1 MDFWMT
7 LVKTEAAA
15 AISWLGLWFHN
26 RQEFPDMTLAA
37 PDTAVP
43 LVITLILAGL
53 WAIRPGPVL
62 RWLTLAW
69 LGLNLLGAVVTV
81 LPLGML
87 PFDPEQSWAHYSSHL
102 VYALAQL
109 PWLWM
114 LIRHPRQD

>member
-1 MDFWMT
+1 
-7 LVKTEAAA
+7 
-15 AISWLGLWFHN
+15 
-26 RQEFPDMTLAA
+26 MTLAA

-53 WAIRPGPVL
+53 WALRPGPVL

-87 PFDPEQSWAHYSSHL
+87 PFDPEQSWDRSHL

-109 PWLWM
+109 PWLWL
-114 LIRHPRQD
+114 LIRHPRHD